1 MRRTDRLF
9 ALLNRLG
16 DHALH
21 RAGDLAARQGVS
33 VRTLYRDIARL
44 RASGVPVEG
53 TPGAGYR
60 LERALTLPP
69 LTLSDAEVE
78 ALQIG
83 LAVILQTPDPAL
95 HEAATSLT
103 AKIDAALPEVTLPD
117 AAAWQQIAAP
127 FADMA
132 RGLSHLP
139 TLRAAIRARQKL
151 RIVYS
156 CPDGRVETHVL
167 RPERLDHLARSWVL
181 SGWSESTKE
190 AAQFRLD
197 LIDTATALPE
207 LFTSTARPDGPGET
221 SD

>member
-9 ALLNRLG
+9 DLMTLLG

-21 RAGDLAARQGVS
+21 RAADLAGALGVS
-33 VRTLYRDIARL
+33 VRTLYRDIERL
-44 RASGVPVEG
+44 QASGVPVQG

-60 LERALTLPP
+60 LEQAVTLPP
-69 LTLSDAEVE
+69 LTLTQAEVE

-83 LAVILQTPDPAL
+83 LAVILQSPDPGL
-95 HEAATSLT
+95 LEAARGLT
-103 AKIDAALPEVTLPD
+103 AKIDAALPEVALPD
-117 AAAWQQIAAP
+117 SEAWQRTAAP

-151 RIVYS
+151 RIVHTRS
-156 CPDGRVETHVL
+156 DGTVETHVL
-167 RPERLDHLARSWVL
+167 RPSRLDHLARSWVL
-181 SGWSESTKE
+181 SGYSESAGKPL
-190 AAQFRLD
+190 QFRLD

-207 LFTSTARPDGPGET
+207 LFTAEVPESAADP
-221 SD
+221 